1 MEFWAEVTRLS
12 DIYRFTNKEEDL
24 INVME
29 YMERY
34 IGVSAKNA
42 KHRSELYK
50 LCIPYEDFISS
61 FDLAVWEALETYA
74 GQEKVEHTFKNIVLF
89 RMNLAEKSVWR
100 LYKSNTCDQKDAG
113 IDIEEAICYKEMLK
127 NYIKKFP
134 KQSKFILL
142 LLQGYT
148 SCEASKLCQWGS
160 NDDEKSRKRAQR
172 TKQHFKKFLN
182 EMLCESL

>member
-1 MEFWAEVTRLS
+1 M
-12 DIYRFTNKEEDL
+12 
-24 INVME
+24 
-29 YMERY
+29 
-34 IGVSAKNA
+34 
-42 KHRSELYK
+42 
-50 LCIPYEDFISS
+50 
-61 FDLAVWEALETYA
+61 
-74 GQEKVEHTFKNIVLF
+74 
-89 RMNLAEKSVWR
+89 WR
-100 LYKSNTCDQKDAG
+100 LYKSNTCDSADKNGISYDSARWNELDSNTCQQKDAG

-160 NDDEKSRKRAQR
+160 NYDEKSRKRAQR